1 MFCFFFNGKKNYVLN
16 HIGGNQENL
25 FCDVLFPGGIF
36 FFSSMC
42 ATELK
47 VLEGIK
53 KKFVGLCSKN
63 NSNHYF
69 IFSHLVPQKKKS
81 KSFHKKITQ

>member
-47 VLEGIK
+47 VLEGIIK
-53 KKFVGLCSKN
+53 KKL
-63 NSNHYF
+63 
-69 IFSHLVPQKKKS
+69 
-81 KSFHKKITQ
+81 